1 MKKALIT
8 AVVAVFFICANAQ
21 SNDSIKVNYQYC
33 EIIGN
38 KPYMASKIKI
48 SIDYGNDGQLQA
60 VEFKSM
66 VETLNDMVTK
76 GWDFVAGYTAPV
88 NNGNNMFYH
97 WILKKRI
104 K

>member
-1 MKKALIT
+1 MKKTLFTAILALL
-8 AVVAVFFICANAQ
+8 FICANAQ
-21 SNDSIKVNYQYC
+21 SNDSIQVNYKYC

-48 SIDYGNDGQLQA
+48 YIDFGNDNQVQN

-66 VETLNDMVTK
+66 VETLNVMASK
-76 GWDFVAGYTAPV
+76 GWEFVQAYTAPV

-97 WILKKRI
+97 WILKKKI